1 MQMDYQLTKDN
12 IMIKRILFLGIFF
25 PIITFTYSQE
35 DKTNYLPTDYSHPTD
50 SILLKEIMLNG
61 SRFPTTT
68 DEVIT
73 LFGKPDRKVEFE
85 SDIDRGAY
93 SLSLNYGC
101 SSFEECKIKKE
112 EITGFGF
119 LRFEDYQNGRYLFNN
134 FAFSNPAIRLTVKNQ
149 DIFIGDGVERL
160 KELFP
165 ESYRFYQYKIDEDIT
180 DRGSYVGVYILNE
193 YKQLVFQID
202 EKSKEICR
210 ISIFPTE

>member
-1 MQMDYQLTKDN
+1 
-12 IMIKRILFLGIFF
+12 MIKYIFLLTIN
-25 PIITFTYSQE
+25 IVSTTFVYSQE
-35 DKTNYLPTDYSHPTD
+35 RNNYLPSDFAKLSD
-50 SILLKEIMLNG
+50 SIKLSDIYING
-61 SRFPTTT
+61 NYFPQSPK
-68 DEVIT
+68 DVIS
-73 LFGKPDRKVEFE
+73 LFGSPDDTDEFE
-85 SDIDRGAY
+85 SDIDPGTY
-93 SLSLNYGC
+93 TLSLNYGC
-101 SSFEECKIKKE
+101 KSFEECKKKKE
-112 EITGFGF
+112 KITGFGF
-119 LRFEDYQNGRYLFNN
+119 LRFEDYQDGKYIFNN
-134 FAFSNPAIRLTVKNQ
+134 FAFSNSEIRFTVKNQ

>member
-1 MQMDYQLTKDN
+1 
-12 IMIKRILFLGIFF
+12 MIKYIFLLTIN
-25 PIITFTYSQE
+25 IVSITFVYSQE
-35 DKTNYLPTDYSHPTD
+35 RNNYLPSDFAKLSD
-50 SILLKEIMLNG
+50 SIKLSDIYING
-61 SRFPTTT
+61 NYFPQSPK
-68 DEVIT
+68 DVIS
-73 LFGKPDRKVEFE
+73 LFGSPDDTDEFE
-85 SDIDRGAY
+85 SDIDEGAFTLG
-93 SLSLNYGC
+93 LSYGC
-101 SSFEECKIKKE
+101 FSFEDCKEKSS
-112 EITGFGF
+112 EITEFNF
-119 LRFEDYQNGRYLFNN
+119 QRFEDFKNGKYFFNN